1 MMTIR
6 EQETE
11 VSTVC
16 AAAKWRHQTAGA
28 AGATVAFV
36 CFRQSAAVSVS
47 ASVIV
52 CVTML

>member
-11 VSTVC
+11 VSAVC
-16 AAAKWRHQTAGA
+16 AAAKWRHRTAG

-36 CFRQSAAVSVS
+36 CFRQFLLFAFV
-47 ASVIV
+47 
-52 CVTML
+52 M